1 MGINQRVSLRKFID
15 DIRRWVG
22 ESKSDEWIASAL
34 GTTPSSVQSFRSRNG
49 IYRKEAG
56 YSLDEKFRKPEEYE
70 TFEGVVELRDGKLGI
85 WFDPATG
92 DDPRWKEVWDAV
104 DDIEVHLTPTEIVLI
119 RRGEASGTWSRS
131 VEPEC

>member
-22 ESKSDEWIASAL
+22 EGKSDEWIASAL

-56 YSLDEKFRKPEEYE
+56 YSLDEKYRKPEEYE
-70 TFEGVVELRDGKLGI
+70 AFEGVVELRDGRLGI

-92 DDPRWKEVWDAV
+92 DNPQWKEVWDATEK
-104 DDIEVHLTPTEIVLI
+104 IEVHLTPTEIVLI
-119 RRGEASGTWSRS
+119 RRNEASG
-131 VEPEC
+131 E